1 MLTNNKQKT
10 RKKNKNKITK
20 LPMKYLTNWSI
31 DSYIKANFENVC
43 IDLSLGR
50 TMVALWLKFGGLDL
64 RVFSRTFRGTRVN
77 TNMAEYSSY
86 SPTGFL
92 IFL

>member
-10 RKKNKNKITK
+10 REKNKNKIKK
-20 LPMKYLTNWSI
+20 LPMKYLTNWFI
-31 DSYIKANFENVC
+31 DTQIKANFENVC

-64 RVFSRTFRGTRVN
+64 R
-77 TNMAEYSSY
+77 
-86 SPTGFL
+86 GF
-92 IFL
+92 FEDF